1 MIRILFMVLLSGLL
15 NSCGVIQK
23 SRYGNG
29 LHIDLFSRT
38 HHSFDSAR
46 LLELRTKYKKEVR
59 ERPSSVRDT
68 LLPDCKPQ
76 FKETNDSLNGSK
88 IIHEVQFTSITGDN
102 EVSPEKNDSAFLKV
116 DPFEFEPPLP
126 YEDNKKELEDG
137 GWEPHAAAA
146 GYAWLGSFVLNIVGA
161 ILTGSSVVES
171 LLIIGVIFSSL
182 AFILLIAAFILA
194 IIGLVNIRFAKAE
207 GKKLKGAGV
216 SIAIIALFVLGIFA
230 SIFFL
235 VLLLLLI

>member
-1 MIRILFMVLLSGLL
+1 MIRILFMVLLSGLM

-29 LHIDLFSRT
+29 LHIDLFSRA

-46 LLELRTKYKKEVR
+46 LIELRTKYKKEAK
-59 ERPSSVRDT
+59 ERPCSGREI
-68 LLPDCKPQ
+68 LLPDYKPQ
-76 FKETNDSLNGSK
+76 IKETNDSLNGSK
-88 IIHEVQFTSITGDN
+88 IIHEIQSTSVIGDK
-102 EVSPEKNDSAFLKV
+102 EVSPEKNDSIYLKV
-116 DPFEFEPPLP
+116 KPFEFEPPLP

-161 ILTGSSVVES
+161 ILTSSSVVEG
-171 LLIIGVIFSSL
+171 LIFIGVIFSSL
-182 AFILLIAAFILA
+182 AFILLIAALILA

-207 GKKLKGAGV
+207 GKKLKGEGV
-216 SIAIIALFVLGIFA
+216 SIAIITLFILGIFI